1 MRHYHTWCLAAAGT
15 AAGFLLL
22 PWFYRRFNK
31 TPHPRYP
38 KQTNH
43 SSDQFVLAAGAI
55 AFLISKDKP
64 LKVCLVYYKKRNEWL
79 LAKGRKD
86 EGEDLATTAV
96 REVLEETGYACTLL
110 PIALPTRATISS
122 ASVAHQEDIPRL
134 SRNCTE
140 PVAVTIRP
148 LQKPKNVKLIFW
160 YVGLLDDP
168 EGPPRVGTHMV
179 AEGFE
184 EAVLFK
190 VDEALEKLSFEDD
203 KDLLRLA
210 AKYAEQYK
218 RDQSP
223 HGN

>member
-1 MRHYHTWCLAAAGT
+1 MHHYPAAGT

-43 SSDQFVLAAGAI
+43 SSEQFVLAAGAI

-86 EGEDLATTAV
+86 EGEDLANTAV

-110 PIALPTRATISS
+110 PIALPTRATTPS
-122 ASVAHQEDIPRL
+122 ASVDHQEDIPRL
-134 SRNCTE
+134 SQNCTE
-140 PVAVTIRP
+140 PFAVTYQAPSETQERETDI
-148 LQKPKNVKLIFW
+148 LGV
-160 YVGLLDDP
+160 
-168 EGPPRVGTHMV
+168 PRVGTHMV

-184 EAVLFK
+184 ESVLFK

-203 KDLLRLA
+203 KDLLRQA

-218 RDQSP
+218 RD
-223 HGN
+223 HMAIR

>member
-1 MRHYHTWCLAAAGT
+1 MHHYHTWPLAAVAT

-22 PWFYRRFNK
+22 PWFYRRFK
-31 TPHPRYP
+31 KPAHPRYP

-43 SSDQFVLAAGAI
+43 SSDQFVLAAGAV
-55 AFLISKDKP
+55 AFLISQDKP

-110 PIALPTRATISS
+110 PVALPTRATLPS

-134 SRNCTE
+134 SQNCTE
-140 PVAVTIRP
+140 SFAITIRP
-148 LQKPKNVKLIFW
+148 LQQPKNVKLIFW
-160 YVGLLDDP
+160 YVASLDDP
-168 EGPPRVGTHMV
+168 EGAPCVGTHMV

-184 EAVLFK
+184 ESVLFE
-190 VDEALEKLSFEDD
+190 VDKALEKLTFEDD

-218 RDQSP
+218 CDRMASR
-223 HGN
+223 